1 MQRTRFS
8 KILQS
13 DLTDI
18 PDRIPGNHILQSHG
32 NSVSR
37 GDLITQDNIS
47 APGPW
52 TVTINKDTY
61 ASLCQQATSWSQV
74 GYSSTYKIV
83 GSIATDND
91 GIYASISYGQGGAWH
106 GPLFY
111 TTLPSEIGKAG
122 QYWHITF
129 KVKAT
134 FTDNTPDTQIYTYTR
149 VGFSTFMQY
158 LDYRYNPFNG
168 SGTGVAITSVQHNSS
183 QQFGNGELNTRPAVG
198 STNTYTFKFY
208 HYQNNTFKT
217 YINGTLYKDQA
228 DTMSLDKGS
237 NIAACQIL
245 QNSTYATTYIR
256 VQEITVSTDP
266 TYDPQP

>member
-1 MQRTRFS
+1 MQRTKFS
-8 KILQS
+8 KILQT

-37 GDLITQDNIS
+37 GDLITQDNITGM
-47 APGPW
+47 PGTW

-61 ASLCQQATSWSQV
+61 ASLCQQATSWEQV
-74 GYSSTYKIV
+74 GGPYPDLSTYVIA
-83 GSIATDND
+83 GSIATDSD
-91 GIYASISYGQGGAWH
+91 GIYASNYGSGGWH
-106 GPLFY
+106 GPMFY
-111 TTLPSEIGKAG
+111 TTLPSEIGKSG

-134 FTDNTPDTQIYTYTR
+134 FASVTLIFTYIR

-158 LDYRYNPFNG
+158 NDRWI
-168 SGTGVAITSVQHNSS
+168 SDSDGVSIISVQHNSS
-183 QQFGNGELNTRPAVG
+183 QWFGNNELNPTRPVVG

-208 HYQNNTFKT
+208 HYANNTFKT
-217 YINGTLYKDQA
+217 YINGTLYKNQA
-228 DTMSLDKGS
+228 DLTVLDKGN
-237 NIAACQIL
+237 NIAACQL
-245 QNSTYATTYIR
+245 MQSSSYGTPYIR